1 MGVQRR
7 LTTRPEFQAE
17 VITNS
22 LRSESQEFSANHPG
36 VWVRRLGEP
45 LSLEHGPFEL
55 FAQNQSRL
63 TMLSPG
69 CAFSSRLSLSLT

>member
-22 LRSESQEFSANHPG
+22 LRSESQEFSANLG
-36 VWVRRLGEP
+36 VSVLPLGEP
-45 LSLEHGPFEL
+45 LPLGHGPFEL
-55 FAQNQSRL
+55 FFQNKSRL
-63 TMLSPG
+63 TMLPPG